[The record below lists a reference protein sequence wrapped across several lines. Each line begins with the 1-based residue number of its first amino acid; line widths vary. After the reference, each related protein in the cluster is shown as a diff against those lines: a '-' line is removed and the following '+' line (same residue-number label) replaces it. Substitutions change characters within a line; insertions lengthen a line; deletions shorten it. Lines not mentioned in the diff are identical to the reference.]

1 MDGHP
6 DNSGG
11 LWVVDTGSPR
21 FGGNPLPGGAKLVR
35 IDTST
40 GKVSLVVTL
49 DTAVVL
55 PGSYVDDVRF
65 HGKFAY
71 LTDAGRPGI
80 IVINLET
87 GAMRRVLED
96 VASTTARSDR
106 PIVVDGT
113 TVKGPDH
120 KNLRVNADPMEV
132 SPDGAWFYFAPL
144 EGPWSRISTRSL
156 DDFSISEDQLVSKVE
171 PWADLPPVGGT
182 VMDANG
188 DLYFSDLA
196 DCSIKRRA
204 PDGKITTIVTDKRLH
219 WVDAPTIDEQHRI
232 WMPVPQ
238 MDRVAI
244 FQGGSSAV
252 QWPVYLLRI
261 NLPTESSSPATQ

>member
-1 MDGHP
+1 MPSITRSLSQFTCFDAVAR
-6 DNSGG
+6 NLS
-11 LWVVDTGSPR
+11 
-21 FGGNPLPGGAKLVR
+21 FAAGARELGMAPSSVAKSIARLEIQIGMKLFR
-35 IDTST
+35 RTTRS
-40 GKVSLVVTL
+40 VSLTPEGEQLFKRTSRILEELASL
-49 DTAVVL
+49 DTYASKQ
-55 PGSYVDDVRF
+55 PGEPE
-65 HGKFAY
+65 G
-71 LTDAGRPGI
+71 
-80 IVINLET
+80 E
-87 GAMRRVLED
+87 
-96 VASTTARSDR
+96 
-106 PIVVDGT
+106 
-113 TVKGPDH
+113 
-120 KNLRVNADPMEV
+120 LRISAPVGYG
-132 SPDGAWFYFAPL
+132 GAWFYFAPL